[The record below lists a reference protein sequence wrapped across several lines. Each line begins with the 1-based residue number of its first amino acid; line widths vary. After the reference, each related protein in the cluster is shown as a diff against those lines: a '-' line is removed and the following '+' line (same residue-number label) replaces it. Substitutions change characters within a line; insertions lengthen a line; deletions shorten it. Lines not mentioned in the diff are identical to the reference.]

1 MHIGLLGGAFDPP
14 HIGHILIAQQVLD
27 YACPEPGRRVDEV
40 WFVPN
45 YQTHHLR
52 ETVVSVEHRLAMTRM
67 IRLPHTQVATV
78 EIDHKLDGK
87 TIHLLPFLP
96 KEHTYSFIIGA
107 DWLPTFHK
115 WQDYQELLEQISF
128 LVIPRYGYA
137 NTPLYKNMSVVQNE
151 NLMTSDISAT
161 KVRTRI
167 KQGLS
172 IELFVPAG
180 VADYI
185 KKHTLYR

>member
-14 HIGHILIAQQVLD
+14 HMGHILVAQQVLD
-27 YACPEPGRRVDEV
+27 YGGVDEV

-45 YQTHHLR
+45 YTTHHLR
-52 ETVVSVEHRLAMTRM
+52 SEVVSIEHRLAMIRM
-67 IRLPHTQVATV
+67 LKLPHTRVSTI
-78 EIDHKLDGK
+78 EIENKLDGK

-115 WQDYQELLEQISF
+115 WQDYQELLKQISF
-128 LVIPRYGYA
+128 LVIPRYGSA
-137 NTPLYKNMSVVQNE
+137 NEPLYEHMTVLENE

-161 KVRTRI
+161 KIRERV

-172 IELFVPAG
+172 IDPFVPPG
-180 VADYI
+180 VAEYI
-185 KKHTLYR
+185 KRHKLYSKNP